1 MSVDARGRRAAQTL
15 RRDAERRGPAPDW
28 GVLRRRARR
37 RAAGRTALAVL
48 AVVVVVVVVAVAWQG
63 LPFRPDR
70 APTGSKAGRPGVAGL
85 DRRVRDAVPTGMAS
99 ETDVAAASDAV
110 WVLNR
115 SQPSGDAILVRVD
128 PASDR
133 VVARIAVGPDA
144 VRVAAGDGSVWVLRS
159 SPNGSDLV
167 QVDPATNR
175 VARTVPLGKST
186 RPARASGEHHLLV
199 AGGAVWVMNQAGILR
214 VDPGSGRVKI
224 VMGPDRYGPL
234 SGLAAA
240 GGSVWA
246 VAGMVVQQIRPED
259 GTIGWEDAPMELTP
273 MIPSGLTAGAGALWV
288 VGTGF
293 LARFD
298 PDTRRVVATFRI
310 GHRIGADV
318 ELVVAD
324 LVAGDDRTVVA
335 LRNKVLYLIDPAANR
350 VRAEVRLPSAGAVAV
365 GAGATWVT
373 DQANGRL
380 LRVEG

>member
-1 MSVDARGRRAAQTL
+1 MSIDARGRRAAQTL
-15 RRDAERRGPAPDW
+15 RRAAERRGPAPDL
-28 GVLRRRARR
+28 GALHGRARR
-37 RAAGRTALAVL
+37 RAVGRTGLVVL
-48 AVVVVVVVVAVAWQG
+48 AVVVAVAVAWRG
-63 LPFRPDR
+63 LPFGPDR
-70 APTGSKAGRPGVAGL
+70 APAGSKAGWPGVAGL

-99 ETDVAAASDAV
+99 ETDVAAAADAV

-115 SQPSGDAILVRVD
+115 SQSSPDAMLVRVD
-128 PASDR
+128 PATDR
-133 VVARIAVGPDA
+133 VVARIAVGPAA
-144 VRVAAGDGSVWVLRS
+144 VRVAAGHGEVWVLRS
-159 SPNGSDLV
+159 SPSSSDLV

-175 VARTVPLGKST
+175 VARTVPLGTST
-186 RPARASGEHHLLV
+186 RPARAFGEHLLV
-199 AGGAVWVMNQAGILR
+199 AGGAVWVMNQQGILR
-214 VDPGSGRVKI
+214 VEPGSGRVET

-259 GTIGWEDAPMELTP
+259 GTIGWEDAPEGLGA

-298 PDTRRVVATFRI
+298 PGTRRVVATFRV
-310 GHRIGADV
+310 GHGV
-318 ELVVAD
+318 GTYAD
-324 LVAGDDRTVVA
+324 LVAGDARTVVA
-335 LRNKVLYLIDPAANR
+335 RGDKVLYLIDPAANR
-350 VRAEVRLPSAGAVAV
+350 VRAEVALPSTGAVAV
-365 GAGATWVT
+365 GAGAIWVT

>member
-1 MSVDARGRRAAQTL
+1 MSIDARGRRAAQTL
-15 RRDAERRGPAPDW
+15 RRDAERRGPAPDL

-37 RAAGRTALAVL
+37 RAAGRTGLAALA
-48 AVVVVVVVVAVAWQG
+48 VVVAVAVAWQA
-63 LPFRPDR
+63 LPLRPDR
-70 APTGSKAGRPGVAGL
+70 APAGSKAGWPGVAGL

-99 ETDVAAASDAV
+99 QTDVAAASGAV

-128 PASDR
+128 PATDR
-133 VVARIAVGPDA
+133 VVARIAIGPAA
-144 VRVAAGDGSVWVLRS
+144 VRVAAGDGGVWVLRS
-159 SPNGSDLV
+159 SANGSDLV

-175 VARTVPLGKST
+175 VARTVPLGNST
-186 RPARASGEHHLLV
+186 RPAMASGEHHLLV

-214 VDPGSGRVKI
+214 VDPGSGQVKT

-246 VAGMVVQQIRPED
+246 VAGMVVQQIHPEH
-259 GTIGWEDAPMELTP
+259 GTIGWEGAPKELTP

-298 PDTRRVVATFRI
+298 PATRRVVATFRV
-310 GHRIGADV
+310 GHGVGTD
-318 ELVVAD
+318 AD
-324 LVAGDDRTVVA
+324 LVAGGERIVVA
-335 LRNKVLYLIDPAANR
+335 RGGKVLYLIDPAANR
-350 VRAEVRLPSAGAVAV
+350 VRAEVRLPSAGAVAA
-365 GAGATWVT
+365 GAGAIWVT

>member
-1 MSVDARGRRAAQTL
+1 MSIDARGRRAAQTL
-15 RRDAERRGPAPDW
+15 HRDAERRGPAPDL
-28 GVLRRRARR
+28 GLLHRRARR
-37 RAAGRTALAVL
+37 RTAGRASLAAL
-48 AVVVVVVVVAVAWQG
+48 AVVVAVAVAWQG

-70 APTGSKAGRPGVAGL
+70 APAGANAGSSGVAGL

-99 ETDVAAASDAV
+99 ETDVAAVSDAV

-115 SQPSGDAILVRVD
+115 SQPPGDAMLVRVD
-128 PASDR
+128 PATDR
-133 VVARIAVGPDA
+133 VVARIAVGPAA

-159 SPNGSDLV
+159 SPNSSDLV
-167 QVDPATNR
+167 RVDPATNR
-175 VARTVPLGKST
+175 VAKTVPLGSSAG
-186 RPARASGEHHLLV
+186 PAVASGGHLLV

-214 VDPGSGRVKI
+214 VDPGSGQVKT

-259 GTIGWEDAPMELTP
+259 GTIRWEDAPKELTP
-273 MIPSGLTAGAGALWV
+273 MIPSGLAAGAGALWV
-288 VGTGF
+288 VGSGF

-298 PDTRRVVATFRI
+298 PGTHRVVATFRV
-310 GHRIGADV
+310 GHGVGSD
-318 ELVVAD
+318 AD
-324 LVAGDDRTVVA
+324 LVAGDARTVVV
-335 LRNKVLYLIDPAANR
+335 RRGRGLYLIDPAANR
-350 VRAEVRLPSAGAVAV
+350 ARAQVRLPSAGAVAV
-365 GAGATWVT
+365 GASAIWVT